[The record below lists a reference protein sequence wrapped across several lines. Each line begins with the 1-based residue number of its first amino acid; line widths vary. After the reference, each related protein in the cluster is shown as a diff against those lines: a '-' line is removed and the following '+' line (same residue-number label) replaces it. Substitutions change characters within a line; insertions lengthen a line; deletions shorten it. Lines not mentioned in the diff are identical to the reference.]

1 MPELPGIHA
10 LFVLGLT
17 VFTLF
22 LFTRDSIPLETSS
35 LLILIILVVVFQLFP
50 FEQGGVRLQPT
61 EFFAGF
67 GHQALITIIALM
79 IVGKGLETTGALQPV
94 AVKMALAWVRSPR
107 LALLVTLLV
116 SAVLSAFLN
125 NTPIVVMLMPML
137 VGVAIRTG
145 VPVSGMLMPMGLA
158 TLIGGMGTTI
168 GTSTNLLVV
177 SIAADMGQKTIGLFD
192 FSLPVLAVGS
202 VGILY
207 LWLVAPR
214 ILPERKPPM
223 ADTSPRV
230 FDAYLHVMEDS
241 YANGKTVAE
250 IRARTNN
257 RLRIERIERG
267 EGLFLAK
274 LPSVKLQ
281 EGDRLLVRDTR
292 ERLKEF
298 EETLGV
304 ALHNVSDKVSAP
316 GADDEPQPPQAGAQQ
331 IAEVVVTRGSMLHQ
345 RTLKE
350 VRFGSR
356 YKLTP
361 LAVHR
366 ARSSSGERSG
376 DLSESPL
383 RAGDVILVQGFGEH
397 IRDLKNSGQMLVL
410 DGTMDLPHTHRASRA
425 IAIMT
430 IVVAFAAFNLL
441 PISVAALGG
450 VGMMLATRCLN
461 WRDALGALSAPVV
474 LIIVTSLALGLA
486 MLRTGAAQYLAELFV
501 ALVSG
506 MPVAMM
512 LSLLMLVMALMTN
525 VVSNN
530 AAAVI
535 GTPIAINIA
544 QQLGVPTE
552 PFVLAVLFGAN
563 MSYATPIGYQTNLLI
578 LSAGGYRFSDF
589 IRVGLPL
596 TLIMWLGFSILLP
609 VLYQL

>member
-1 MPELPGIHA
+1 MPDLPNIHA
-10 LFVLGLT
+10 LIVLGLT

-22 LFTRDSIPLETSS
+22 LFTRDRIPLETSS
-35 LLILIILVVVFQLFP
+35 LLILIMLVLIFQLFP
-50 FEQGGVRLQPT
+50 FQHDGVELDPT

-67 GHQALITIIALM
+67 GHEALITIVALM

-94 AVKMALAWVRSPR
+94 AVKMAMAWVRRPR
-107 LALLVTLLV
+107 LALLVTLAV
-116 SAVLSAFLN
+116 SALLSAFLN

-145 VPVSGMLMPMGLA
+145 VPVSRMLMPMGLA
-158 TLIGGMGTTI
+158 TLLGGMGTTI

-177 SIAADMGQKTIGLFD
+177 SIAADMGQRPIGLFD
-192 FSLPVLAVGS
+192 FSLPVLMVGS
-202 VGILY
+202 VGLLY

-230 FDAYLHVMEDS
+230 FDAYLHVLENS

-250 IRARTNN
+250 VRARTHN
-257 RLRIERIERG
+257 RIRIERIQRG

-298 EETLGV
+298 EEALGV
-304 ALHNVSDKVSAP
+304 ALHNVSDRDEAGDQADGTLP
-316 GADDEPQPPQAGAQQ
+316 GEADAQQ

-366 ARSSSGERSG
+366 ARSTYGERPE
-376 DLSESPL
+376 DLSDSPL
-383 RAGDVILVQGFGEH
+383 RAGDVILVQGFMEH
-397 IRDLKNSGQMLVL
+397 IKDLKNSGQMLVL

-425 IAIMT
+425 IAIMVL
-430 IVVAFAAFNLL
+430 VVAFAALNLL

-461 WRDALGALSAPVV
+461 WKDALASLSAPVV

-486 MLRTGAAQYLAELFV
+486 MLRTGAAQYLAELFL
-501 ALVSG
+501 AASSSL
-506 MPVAMM
+506 PVPAM
-512 LSLLMLVMALMTN
+512 LSLLMLVMALLTN

-535 GTPIAINIA
+535 GTPIAISIA
-544 QQLGVPTE
+544 QQLGAPTE
-552 PFVLAVLFGAN
+552 PFMLAVLFGAN

-589 IRVGLPL
+589 LRVGLPL
-596 TLIMWLGFSILLP
+596 TGIMWLGFSILLP
-609 VLYQL
+609 LLYGI